1 MSPSSSIFSLK
12 RARLKLA
19 VFDHNLFSMDGEI
32 CDCIIN
38 LDPILRQAKL
48 EAMPV
53 ERKKTAFKLSST
65 GERAGEP
72 RGEVQ
77 VRTSTHR
84 GDKETTGIGE

>member
-1 MSPSSSIFSLK
+1 
-12 RARLKLA
+12 
-19 VFDHNLFSMDGEI
+19 MDGEI

-84 GDKETTGIGE
+84 GDKETTGIGEYGIGEWKNRRRGDCLKQ